1 MKRRTV
7 IALAGTCA
15 AAGIAIAVHLALT
28 IPNAPWPA
36 GESLVPAA
44 DVVAAEGRAA
54 TLTPDPVRTAGANA
68 SRSLDLPTGQAP
80 SSLPPARADFQPNSA
95 NPPGSSAQPHA
106 PLVSPEEKSR
116 PWRTAGFG
124 KTGERGSDSESSP
137 PGAPGTAPQAQPFLT
152 RFGPLAQGVE
162 VQLREETTSQ
172 PGARPIGSPTEEPTS
187 ANDPPG
193 PIAVRFYPTG
203 VERGELD
210 LGRTLVSG
218 GPPVRSPLAP
228 DDLTFLRRSLEE
240 FRSLCRPLDH
250 VGTRYYSPRY
260 LTIEQLQVLIE
271 PLVSETGSQ
280 CYRAPLER
288 QAGQNAAVASSA
300 ALAVRD
306 RLEVLDRLD
315 RVVPLLDTAPAY
327 VSLDAVVLDIR
338 LSGGSGVDFHR
349 LIQKRRL
356 IPAEHTRRKPAA
368 ARTSSDAGSL
378 RVAYLDGDINGLLE
392 ALGAFGT
399 ATLVATPRVAVR
411 QGADAEIE
419 LEAGATPMHT
429 TNTPGGQAPGQ
440 ISLADTPPAP
450 GLRLLVR
457 PLAAYEGGMD
467 MEVRT
472 VLRAPGP
479 EADLATLRGHA
490 SRAEDSGTRPG
501 QASLSIVVPDGVTL
515 VIGGLTPSAAAEA
528 PPEKTS
534 FLGIR
539 PFWSRPLGDRHELLV
554 LVTPK
559 VAGTSPAE
567 LAKAMDALDGGLRR
581 LVAQKYFRAA
591 DRAQLARRDALAL
604 QWVEQ
609 ALRFDGAHPAAVE
622 LYERLQNTA
631 SATPR
636 TTWR

>member
-7 IALAGTCA
+7 IASAGTCA

-28 IPNAPWPA
+28 IPNASRPA
-36 GESLVPAA
+36 GESAVPARDA
-44 DVVAAEGRAA
+44 VAAEGRAA
-54 TLTPDPVRTAGANA
+54 TLTPDPVRTAEANA
-68 SRSLDLPTGQAP
+68 PRSLDWPTGQTP
-80 SSLPPARADFQPNSA
+80 LSLPPAQADFQPNSA
-95 NPPGSSAQPHA
+95 KPPSSSAQPHS
-106 PLVSPEEKSR
+106 PLGSPREKSR

-124 KTGERGSDSESSP
+124 KTGERGSDGESSP
-137 PGAPGTAPQAQPFLT
+137 PGVPAIAPQAQPLRT
-152 RFGPLAQGVE
+152 RLGPLAQGVE

-172 PGARPIGSPTEEPTS
+172 PGARPTGSATHKATS
-187 ANDPPG
+187 ANDSRG

-203 VERGELD
+203 VESGEPD
-210 LGRTLVSG
+210 SGRTLVSG
-218 GPPVRSPLAP
+218 GPPVRSPMAP

-271 PLVSETGSQ
+271 PLLSETASQ
-280 CYRAPLER
+280 CYRAPLDR
-288 QAGQNAAVASSA
+288 QAGQNPAVAGSA

-315 RVVPLLDTAPAY
+315 RVVPLLDTAPSY
-327 VSLDAVVLDIR
+327 VSLDAMVLDIR
-338 LSGGSGVDFHR
+338 LPGGSGVDFHR

-356 IPAEHTRRKPAA
+356 IPAEHTRRGPTA
-368 ARTSSDAGSL
+368 ARTSSDAGGL

-419 LEAGATPMHT
+419 LEAGANPMHAT
-429 TNTPGGQAPGQ
+429 GTPGGHAPGQ
-440 ISLADTPPAP
+440 IPPADTPPAL

-457 PLAAYEGGMD
+457 PLAAYDGGMD

-472 VLRAPGP
+472 VVAAPRR
-479 EADLATLRGHA
+479 EADLANLRGHA
-490 SRAEDSGTRPG
+490 SRAEGSGTTPG
-501 QASLSIVVPDGVTL
+501 QTSVSIVVPDGVTL

-528 PPEKTS
+528 PPEKAS

-559 VAGTSPAE
+559 VAGASPAE

-581 LVAQKYFRAA
+581 LVAQQYFRAA
-591 DRAQLARRDALAL
+591 HRAQLARRDALAL

-622 LYERLQNTA
+622 LYDRLQNTA
-631 SATPR
+631 SAAPR